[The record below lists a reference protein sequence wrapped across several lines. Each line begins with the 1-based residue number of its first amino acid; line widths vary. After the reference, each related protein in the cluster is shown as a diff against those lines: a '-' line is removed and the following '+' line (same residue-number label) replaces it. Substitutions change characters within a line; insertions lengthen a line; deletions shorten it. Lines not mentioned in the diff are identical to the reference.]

1 MIQFDTYMQSETKNQ
16 KLLTVKEAS
25 ELLKVAEIS
34 VKRYVSQGL
43 IPSVKIGGARRIV
56 QNEVWEDFVNYS
68 SDNQDDSPEIIN
80 GVQFYWSQKNASV
93 ANQIYKEYCKDNA
106 VILDG
111 FLGGGSSMYGIRNT
125 NFKFVGV
132 DINEMPYR
140 IAKFNLQNI
149 DNQFIDNLE
158 KELKNIQPRFNEI
171 YHYTCNDGKILEF
184 IKVVFDDKDNPQIKI
199 IHLQDV
205 EGNRFTSENYPETI
219 DFYLKNYQSFKEK
232 IKVSENPLLTK
243 NSRIAIKEN
252 MFLADIFSPIN
263 FSVLSELKEKIKGN
277 ENLRFILSSVLQ
289 LCKLTDTKSQSQFPF
304 WLPKIDLVDRNIF
317 VTMLNKIQSLK
328 KQIGQGQ
335 IQEVE
340 SFEKLKY
347 AFGNACFLINKPL
360 QNITNEIPDNSI
372 DFVLTDPPYFDQ
384 VAYSEYAKIWEF
396 FCGYKA
402 NFEDEIIV
410 SQRDVCQSDE
420 KMYLE
425 NLQKSFQVIFDK
437 MKSQAQLLIY
447 FKDSRP
453 EKMFAFLDILDKIGF
468 SFLGQEYLDTAKFT
482 YKQNTTTKTT
492 LTGESILKLQKIEK
506 VVCEDTNNGKE
517 KENLQIVE
525 SLGMQDLENLVI
537 YFTKTYLFVH
547 KEATLNE
554 ILSSGLIKLLYDKKA
569 LSLLKKAK
577 DFTTIFEKICHY
589 NDENRT
595 YSLKNIEIKN
605 QLFLG
610 DCLEILKAIP
620 THSIDCL
627 ITDPPYNI
635 SGYDHKK
642 QIGWLK
648 SNDFWKKQKAFK
660 KIDETWDKFSDDDY
674 ENFTIEW
681 LSEIKRIVKPNG
693 NIAIFGSYHN
703 IYKMGYLIEKLDL
716 KTINSIIWY
725 KRNAFPNVTQRMFC
739 ESTEQIIWC
748 VNESKKNAK
757 NWTFNYQK
765 MKELNGGVQ
774 MRNFFDVPLTKQ
786 SEREFGKHPSQKPL
800 EVLNNLVLALTN
812 EGDVVLDCF
821 LGSGTTAVSA
831 LQHQRNFIG
840 IEQNYEYLQIAE
852 KRLENIEPVIFN
864 KPENEKKKSKT
875 KTLEIF
881 DKPE

>member
-1 MIQFDTYMQSETKNQ
+1 MQYEDKTQ
-16 KLLTVKEAS
+16 QLLTVREAA
-25 ELLKVAEIS
+25 ELLNVSEIS

-43 IPSVKIGGARRIV
+43 IPSVKIGGARRII
-56 QNEVWEDFVNYS
+56 QNEVWEDFVSYTT
-68 SDNQDDSPEIIN
+68 DNQNDNPEIIN
-80 GVQFYWSQKNASV
+80 GVQFYWSQKNGAI

-106 VILDG
+106 IILDG
-111 FLGGGSSMYGIRNT
+111 FLGGGSSLYGIRNT

-140 IAKFNLQNI
+140 IAKFNLQSI
-149 DNQFIDNLE
+149 DNQFIERLE
-158 KELKNIQPRFNEI
+158 NEVKELQMQFNEI
-171 YHYTCNDGKILEF
+171 YQYTCNDGKMLEF
-184 IKVVFDDKDNPQIKI
+184 VKLVFDDKDHPQIKI
-199 IHLQDV
+199 IHLQDA
-205 EGNRFTSENYPETI
+205 EGNRFTSENYPESV
-219 DFYLKNYQSFKEK
+219 DFYLKNHQIFKEK
-232 IKVSENPLLTK
+232 IKNLENPLLTK

-263 FSVLSELKEKIKGN
+263 FFVLSELKEKIKNN
-277 ENLRFILSSVLQ
+277 ENIKFILSSVLQ
-289 LCKLTDTKSQSQFPF
+289 LCKLTDTRSQSQFPF
-304 WLPKIDLVDRNIF
+304 WLPKTDLVDRNIF
-317 VTMLNKIQSLK
+317 ITMLNKVQSLK
-328 KQIGQGQ
+328 KQIGQGK

-340 SFEKLKY
+340 NFEKLKD
-347 AFGNACFLINKPL
+347 AFGSACLLINKPL
-360 QNITNEIPDNSI
+360 QNISKEIPDNSI

-410 SQRDVCQSDE
+410 SQREICQSDE
-420 KMYLE
+420 KTYLE
-425 NLQKSFQVIFDK
+425 NLQKGFQVIFDK
-437 MKSQAQLLIY
+437 MKPQAQLLIY

-453 EKMFAFLDILDKIGF
+453 EKMFAFLEILDKIGF

-506 VVCEDTNNGKE
+506 QEITEENETLQGTQNLVKFSWKE
-517 KENLQIVE
+517 V
-525 SLGMQDLENLVI
+525 ENLVI
-537 YFTKTYLFVH
+537 HFTKTYLFTH
-547 KEATLNE
+547 QEATLNE

-577 DFTTIFEKICHY
+577 DFTQIFEKFCTY
-589 NDENRT
+589 NEEKRT
-595 YSLKNIEIKN
+595 YSLKSIEVKN

-660 KIDETWDKFSDDDY
+660 KIDENWDKFSDDDY
-674 ENFTIEW
+674 ESFTIEW

-703 IYKMGYLIEKLDL
+703 IYKIGYLIEKLDL
-716 KTINSIIWY
+716 KIINSIIWY

-757 NWTFNYQK
+757 NWTFNYQI

-774 MRNFFDVPLTKQ
+774 MRNLFDVPLTKQ

-812 EGDVVLDCF
+812 EGDTVLDCF

-831 LQHQRNFIG
+831 LQHKRNFVG

-852 KRLENIEPVIFN
+852 KRLENIESATFN
-864 KPENEKKKSKT
+864 KPENQKKKIKSKSMG
-875 KTLEIF
+875 IF
-881 DKPE
+881 DVPQ

>member
-1 MIQFDTYMQSETKNQ
+1 MSEHSTQPTLLTIKEAA
-16 KLLTVKEAS
+16 KLLN
-25 ELLKVAEIS
+25 VAEIS
-34 VKRYVSQGL
+34 IKRYISQGL
-43 IPSVKIGGARRIV
+43 IPSVKIGGARRII
-56 QNEVWEDFVNYS
+56 QNEVWENFVNLS
-68 SDNQDDSPEIIN
+68 TKNQESSPEIIN
-80 GVQFYWSQKNASV
+80 GVQFYWSQKSGAI

-106 VILDG
+106 IILDG
-111 FLGGGSSMYGIRNT
+111 FLGGGSSLYGIRNT
-125 NFKFVGV
+125 KFKFVGI
-132 DINEMPYR
+132 DINEMPYK

-149 DNQFIDNLE
+149 DTQFIEQLE
-158 KELKNIQPRFNEI
+158 NEIKELQIQFNKI
-171 YHYTCNDGKILEF
+171 YHYNCNDGKTLEF
-184 IKVVFDDKDNPQIKI
+184 VKLIFDNKENPKIKI
-199 IHLQDV
+199 IHLQDAQ
-205 EGNRFTSENYPETI
+205 GNRFTSENYPETI
-219 DFYLKNYQSFKEK
+219 DIYLKNYNSLKEQIKNFK
-232 IKVSENPLLTK
+232 NPLLTK
-243 NSRIAIKEN
+243 NSRIAIKDN
-252 MFLADIFSPIN
+252 MFLSDIFSPIN
-263 FSVLSELKEKIKGN
+263 FFILSELKEKIKNN
-277 ENLRFILSSVLQ
+277 ENLKFILSSILQ

-304 WLPKIDLVDRNIF
+304 WLPKTDLVDRNIF
-317 VTMLNKIQSLK
+317 ITMLNKVQSLR

-347 AFGNACFLINKPL
+347 AFGGTCLLINKPL
-360 QNITNEIPDNSI
+360 QGITDEIPDNSI

-410 SQRDVCQSDE
+410 SQREIYQSDE

-425 NLQKSFQVIFDK
+425 NLQKSFQIIFNK
-437 MKSQAQLLIY
+437 MKPQAQLLVY

-482 YKQNTTTKTT
+482 YKQNTTSKTT

-506 VVCEDTNNGKE
+506 QESSENE
-517 KENLQIVE
+517 KIIGLEILDAENLI
-525 SLGMQDLENLVI
+525 S
-537 YFTKTYLFVH
+537 YFTKSYLFVH

-554 ILSSGLIKLLYDKKA
+554 ILSSGLIKSLYDQKA
-569 LSLLKKAK
+569 LSLFKKAK
-577 DFTTIFEKICHY
+577 DFTQIFEKFCIY
-589 NDENRT
+589 NEENRT
-595 YSLKNIEIKN
+595 YALKNVEIKN

-620 THSIDCL
+620 SNSIDCL

-660 KIDETWDKFSDDDY
+660 KIDENWDKFSDDDY
-674 ENFTIEW
+674 ESFTIEW

-703 IYKMGYLIEKLDL
+703 IYKIGYLIEKLDL

-757 NWTFNYQK
+757 NWTFNYK
-765 MKELNGGVQ
+765 IMKELNGGVQ
-774 MRNFFDVPLTKQ
+774 MRNLFDVPLTKQ

-800 EVLNNLVLALTN
+800 EVLNNLMLALTN

-831 LQHQRNFIG
+831 LQHKRNFVG
-840 IEQNYEYLQIAE
+840 IEQNYDYLQIAQR
-852 KRLENIEPVIFN
+852 RLENIESVIFN
-864 KPENEKKKSKT
+864 KTEILNKVVKT
-875 KTLEIF
+875 KALGIF
-881 DKPE
+881 DVPQ

>member
-1 MIQFDTYMQSETKNQ
+1 MILIDIFMNYDHNNQ
-16 KLLTVKEAS
+16 NLITTKEAA
-25 ELLKVAEIS
+25 ELLKVSEIS
-34 VKRYVSQGL
+34 VKRYISQGL
-43 IPSVKIGGARRIV
+43 ISSIKIGGARRII
-56 QNEVWEDFVNYS
+56 QNEVWEDFVNH
-68 SDNQDDSPEIIN
+68 NAENIDDTPNVIN
-80 GVQFYWSQKNASV
+80 GVQFYWSQKSGEIAK
-93 ANQIYKEYCKDNA
+93 QIYQEYCKENDIIFDA
-106 VILDG
+106 
-111 FLGGGSSMYGIRNT
+111 FLGGGSSLYGIRNG
-125 NFKFVGV
+125 NYKFVGV
-132 DINEMPYR
+132 DINELPYK

-149 DNQFIDNLE
+149 DNQFITNLHNE
-158 KELKNIQPRFNEI
+158 VIILQQAFNTI
-171 YHYTCNDGKILEF
+171 YHYKTNDGKILEF
-184 IKVVFDDKDNPQIKI
+184 IKVIFDDKLNPQIKL
-199 IHLQDV
+199 IHLQDL

-219 DFYLKNYQSFKEK
+219 DLYVENYKKYQQNLQNLSTL
-232 IKVSENPLLTK
+232 ENPLLVK
-243 NSRIAIKEN
+243 NSRIAVKEN

-263 FSVLSELKEKIKGN
+263 FFMLSALKEKIKDN
-277 ENLRFILSSVLQ
+277 ENLKFILSSILQ

-317 VTMLNKIQSLK
+317 ITLLNKIHSLK
-328 KQIGQGQ
+328 KQIGQGE
-335 IQEVE
+335 IKEVT
-340 SFEKLKY
+340 SFDRLKY
-347 AFGNACFLINKPL
+347 TFGSACLLINKPI
-360 QNITNEIPDNSI
+360 QNITNEVPDNSI

-410 SQRDVCQSDE
+410 SQRQINQSNE
-420 KMYLE
+420 TLYLE
-425 NLQKSFQVIFDK
+425 NLQKAFQVVFNK
-437 MKSQAQLLIY
+437 MKNNAKMLIY

-453 EKMFAFLDILDKIGF
+453 DKMVAFLDILDKIGF

-492 LTGESILKLQKIEK
+492 LTGESILKLEKIEK
-506 VVCEDTNNGKE
+506 QEIENQENAE
-517 KENLQIVE
+517 ILNINLSIEEIENLITH
-525 SLGMQDLENLVI
+525 
-537 YFTKTYLFVH
+537 FTKTYLFIH

-554 ILSSGLIKLLYDKKA
+554 ILSSGLIKLLYDNKA
-569 LSLLKKAK
+569 LSALKKAK
-577 DFTTIFEKICHY
+577 NFTDIFEKTCDY
-589 NDENRT
+589 NEENRT
-595 YSLKNIEIKN
+595 YSLKENEVKN

-620 THSIDCL
+620 SKSIDCV

-660 KIDETWDKFSDDDY
+660 KIDEKWDKFSDDDY
-674 ENFTIEW
+674 ENFTIAW
-681 LSEIKRIVKPNG
+681 LTEIKRIVKPNG

-703 IYKMGYLIEKLDL
+703 IYKIGYLIEKLEL

-748 VNESKKNAK
+748 VNENKKNAK

-765 MKELNGGVQ
+765 MKEINGGVQ
-774 MRNFFDVPLTKQ
+774 MRNMFDVPLTKQ

-812 EGDVVLDCF
+812 EGDTVLDCF
-821 LGSGTTAVSA
+821 LGSGTTVVSA
-831 LQHQRNFIG
+831 LQHKRNFVG
-840 IEQNYEYLQIAE
+840 IEQSFEYLQIVE
-852 KRLENIEPVIFN
+852 KRLENIEPVIFD
-864 KPENEKKKSKT
+864 KLENLKSKKKT
-875 KTLEIF
+875 KALGIF
-881 DKPE
+881 DLPQ

>member
-1 MIQFDTYMQSETKNQ
+1 MQSENKNQ
-16 KLLTVKEAS
+16 QLLTVKEAAK
-25 ELLKVAEIS
+25 LLNVAEIS

-56 QNEVWEDFVNYS
+56 QNEVWEDFVSYTT
-68 SDNQDDSPEIIN
+68 DNQDDKPEIIN
-80 GVQFYWSQKNASV
+80 GVQFYWSQKNGAV
-93 ANQIYKEYCKDNA
+93 ANQIYKEYCKENA
-106 VILDG
+106 IILDG
-111 FLGGGSSMYGIRNT
+111 FLGGGSSLYGIRNT

-132 DINEMPYR
+132 DINEMPYK

-149 DNQFIDNLE
+149 DNQFIEKLE
-158 KELKNIQPRFNEI
+158 NEVKELQMQFNEI
-171 YHYTCNDGKILEF
+171 YQYTCNDGKMLEF
-184 IKVVFDDKDNPQIKI
+184 VKVVFDDKENPQIKI
-199 IHLQDV
+199 IHLQDT
-205 EGNRFTSENYPETI
+205 EGNRFTSENYPETV
-219 DFYLKNYQSFKEK
+219 DFYLKNHQIFKER
-232 IKVSENPLLTK
+232 IKSLENPLLTQ

-263 FSVLSELKEKIKGN
+263 FFVLSELKEKIKDN
-277 ENLRFILSSVLQ
+277 ENLKFILSSVLQ

-317 VTMLNKIQSLK
+317 ITLLNKVQSLK

-340 SFEKLKY
+340 NFEKLKY
-347 AFGNACFLINKPL
+347 DFGNACFLINKPL

-410 SQRDVCQSDE
+410 SQREVSPSNE
-420 KMYLE
+420 TLYLE
-425 NLQKSFQVIFDK
+425 NLQKGFEVIFSK
-437 MKSQAQLLIY
+437 MKLQAQLLIY

-453 EKMFAFLDILDKIGF
+453 EKMFAFLEILDKIGF

-492 LTGESILKLQKIEK
+492 LTGESILKLQKVEK
-506 VVCEDTNNGKE
+506 QEIVEE
-517 KENLQIVE
+517 ENLQVPKN
-525 SLGMQDLENLVI
+525 LDMQEVKNLVTH
-537 YFTKTYLFVH
+537 FTKTYLFTH
-547 KEATLNE
+547 QEANLNE

-577 DFTTIFEKICHY
+577 DFTQIFEKFCSY
-589 NDENRT
+589 NEENRT
-595 YSLKNIEIKN
+595 YSLKNFEIKN

-620 THSIDCL
+620 SNSVDCL

-674 ENFTIEW
+674 ESFTIEW

-703 IYKMGYLIEKLDL
+703 IYKIGYLIEKLDL

-748 VNESKKNAK
+748 ANESKKNAK
-757 NWTFNYQK
+757 NWTFNYQT

-774 MRNFFDVPLTKQ
+774 MRNLFDVPLTKQ

-821 LGSGTTAVSA
+821 LGSGTTVVSA
-831 LQHQRNFIG
+831 LQHKRNFIG

-852 KRLENIEPVIFN
+852 RRLENIEPVIFN
-864 KPENEKKKSKT
+864 KPEKPKNKAKT
-875 KTLEIF
+875 KALGIF
-881 DKPE
+881 DVPQ

>member
-1 MIQFDTYMQSETKNQ
+1 
-16 KLLTVKEAS
+16 
-25 ELLKVAEIS
+25 
-34 VKRYVSQGL
+34 
-43 IPSVKIGGARRIV
+43 
-56 QNEVWEDFVNYS
+56 
-68 SDNQDDSPEIIN
+68 
-80 GVQFYWSQKNASV
+80 
-93 ANQIYKEYCKDNA
+93 
-106 VILDG
+106 
-111 FLGGGSSMYGIRNT
+111 
-125 NFKFVGV
+125 
-132 DINEMPYR
+132 
-140 IAKFNLQNI
+140 
-149 DNQFIDNLE
+149 
-158 KELKNIQPRFNEI
+158 
-171 YHYTCNDGKILEF
+171 
-184 IKVVFDDKDNPQIKI
+184 
-199 IHLQDV
+199 
-205 EGNRFTSENYPETI
+205 
-219 DFYLKNYQSFKEK
+219 
-232 IKVSENPLLTK
+232 
-243 NSRIAIKEN
+243 
-252 MFLADIFSPIN
+252 
-263 FSVLSELKEKIKGN
+263 
-277 ENLRFILSSVLQ
+277 
-289 LCKLTDTKSQSQFPF
+289 
-304 WLPKIDLVDRNIF
+304 
-317 VTMLNKIQSLK
+317 
-328 KQIGQGQ
+328 
-335 IQEVE
+335 
-340 SFEKLKY
+340 
-347 AFGNACFLINKPL
+347 
-360 QNITNEIPDNSI
+360 
-372 DFVLTDPPYFDQ
+372 LTDPPYFDQ

-410 SQRDVCQSDE
+410 SQREIYQSDE
-420 KMYLE
+420 KTYLE
-425 NLQKSFQVIFDK
+425 NLQKGFQVIFNK
-437 MKSQAQLLIY
+437 MKPKAQLLIY

-453 EKMFAFLDILDKIGF
+453 EKMFAFLEILDKIGF

-506 VVCEDTNNGKE
+506 VVCEDINNGKE
-517 KENLQIVE
+517 EKTYKVSENLI
-525 SLGMQDLENLVI
+525 DLELSEVENLI
-537 YFTKTYLFVH
+537 THFTKTYLFTH
-547 KEATLNE
+547 QEATLNE

-577 DFTTIFEKICHY
+577 YFTTIFEKFCNY
-589 NDENRT
+589 NEENRK
-595 YSLKNIEIKN
+595 YSLKNIEVKN

-620 THSIDCL
+620 THSIDCV

-674 ENFTIEW
+674 ESFTIEW

-703 IYKMGYLIEKLDL
+703 IYKIGYLIEKLDL

-748 VNESKKNAK
+748 VNGSKKNAK
-757 NWTFNYQK
+757 NWTFNYQT
-765 MKELNGGVQ
+765 MRELNGGVQ
-774 MRNFFDVPLTKQ
+774 MRNLFDVPLTKQ

-812 EGDVVLDCF
+812 ESDTILDCF

-831 LQHQRNFIG
+831 LQHKRNFVG

-864 KPENEKKKSKT
+864 KPENQKKKAKT
-875 KTLEIF
+875 KALGIF
-881 DKPE
+881 DVPQ

>member
-1 MIQFDTYMQSETKNQ
+1 MNNESKNK
-16 KLLTVKEAS
+16 KLLTIKEAS
-25 ELLKVAEIS
+25 ELLKVSEIS

-43 IPSVKIGGARRIV
+43 IPSVKIGGSRRII
-56 QNEVWEDFVNYS
+56 QNEVWLNFVNQYTE
-68 SDNQDDSPEIIN
+68 NQENTTEIIN
-80 GVQFYWSQKNASV
+80 GVQFYWSQKNASI

-106 VILDG
+106 IILDG
-111 FLGGGSSMYGIRNT
+111 FLGGGSSLYGIRNT

-132 DINEMPYR
+132 DINEMPYK

-149 DNQFIDNLE
+149 DNQFIENLVFE
-158 KELKNIQPRFNEI
+158 VKNLQIQFNEI
-171 YHYTCNDGKILEF
+171 YQYTCNDGKVLEF
-184 IKVVFDDKDNPQIKI
+184 VKLVFDDKENPQIKI
-199 IHLQDV
+199 IHLQDR
-205 EGNRFTSENYPETI
+205 EGNRFTSENYPEAI
-219 DFYLKNYQSFKEK
+219 DFYLKNYQIFKEK
-232 IKVSENPLLTK
+232 IKHLENPLLIK
-243 NSRIAIKEN
+243 NSRIAIKGN

-263 FSVLSELKEKIKGN
+263 FFVLYELKEKIKDN
-277 ENLRFILSSVLQ
+277 ENLKFILSSVLQ
-289 LCKLTDTKSQSQFPF
+289 LCKITDTKSQSQFPF

-317 VTMLNKIQSLK
+317 ITMLNKIQSLK

-335 IQEVE
+335 VQEVE
-340 SFEKLKY
+340 SFEQLKY
-347 AFGNACFLINKPL
+347 TFGNACLLINKPL

-402 NFEDEIIV
+402 NFEGEIIV
-410 SQRDVCQSDE
+410 SQREICQSDE
-420 KMYLE
+420 KLYLE
-425 NLQKSFQVIFDK
+425 NLQKGFQVIFNK
-437 MKSQAQLLIY
+437 MKPQAQLLIY

-468 SFLGQEYLDTAKFT
+468 AFLGQEYLDTAKFT

-506 VVCEDTNNGKE
+506 QEVVGD
-517 KENLQIVE
+517 ENLQGLKDLVG
-525 SLGMQDLENLVI
+525 LGLNEVENLVTH
-537 YFTKTYLFVH
+537 FTKSYLFTH
-547 KEATLNE
+547 QEATLNE

-577 DFTTIFEKICHY
+577 DFTTIFEKFCNY
-589 NDENRT
+589 NEENRT
-595 YSLKNIEIKN
+595 YSLKNIEVKN

-620 THSIDCL
+620 SNSIDCV

-660 KIDETWDKFSDDDY
+660 KIDESWDKFSDDDY
-674 ENFTIEW
+674 ESFTIEW

-703 IYKMGYLIEKLDL
+703 IYKIGYLIEKLDL

-748 VNESKKNAK
+748 VNENKKNAK
-757 NWTFNYQK
+757 NWTFNYQT

-774 MRNFFDVPLTKQ
+774 MRNLFDVPLTKQ

-800 EVLNNLVLALTN
+800 EVFNNLVLALTN
-812 EGDVVLDCF
+812 EGDTVLDCF
-821 LGSGTTAVSA
+821 LGSGTTVVSA
-831 LQHQRNFIG
+831 LQHKRNFIG

-852 KRLENIEPVIFN
+852 KRLENIETVIFN
-864 KPENEKKKSKT
+864 KTKTETEKKKVKT
-875 KTLEIF
+875 KTLGIF
-881 DKPE
+881 DVPQ

>member
-1 MIQFDTYMQSETKNQ
+1 MQSENKNQ
-16 KLLTVKEAS
+16 QLLTVKEAAK
-25 ELLKVAEIS
+25 LLNVAEIS

-56 QNEVWEDFVNYS
+56 QNEVWEDFVSYTT
-68 SDNQDDSPEIIN
+68 DNQDDKPEIIN
-80 GVQFYWSQKNASV
+80 GVQFYWSQKNGAV
-93 ANQIYKEYCKDNA
+93 ANQIYKEYCKENA
-106 VILDG
+106 IILDG
-111 FLGGGSSMYGIRNT
+111 FLGGGSSLYGIRNT

-132 DINEMPYR
+132 DINEMPYK

-149 DNQFIDNLE
+149 DNQFIEKLE
-158 KELKNIQPRFNEI
+158 NEVKELQMQFNEI
-171 YHYTCNDGKILEF
+171 YQYTCNDGKMLEF
-184 IKVVFDDKDNPQIKI
+184 VKVVFDDKENPQIKI
-199 IHLQDV
+199 IHLQDT
-205 EGNRFTSENYPETI
+205 EGNRFTSENYPETV
-219 DFYLKNYQSFKEK
+219 DFYLKNHQIFKER
-232 IKVSENPLLTK
+232 IKSLENPLLTQ

-263 FSVLSELKEKIKGN
+263 FFVLSELKEKIKDN
-277 ENLRFILSSVLQ
+277 ENLKFILSSVLQ

-317 VTMLNKIQSLK
+317 ITLLNKVQSLK

-340 SFEKLKY
+340 NFEKLKY

-410 SQRDVCQSDE
+410 SQREVSPSNE
-420 KMYLE
+420 TLYLE
-425 NLQKSFQVIFDK
+425 NLQKGFEVIFSK
-437 MKSQAQLLIY
+437 MKLQAQLLIY

-453 EKMFAFLDILDKIGF
+453 EKMFAFLEILDKIGF

-492 LTGESILKLQKIEK
+492 LTGESILKLQKVEK
-506 VVCEDTNNGKE
+506 QEIVEE
-517 KENLQIVE
+517 ENLQVPKN
-525 SLGMQDLENLVI
+525 LDMQEVKNLVTH
-537 YFTKTYLFVH
+537 FTKTYLFTH
-547 KEATLNE
+547 QEANLNE

-577 DFTTIFEKICHY
+577 DFTQIFEKFCSY
-589 NDENRT
+589 NEENRT
-595 YSLKNIEIKN
+595 YSLKNFEIKN

-620 THSIDCL
+620 SNSVDCL

-674 ENFTIEW
+674 ESFTIEW

-703 IYKMGYLIEKLDL
+703 IYKIGYLIEKLDL

-748 VNESKKNAK
+748 ANESKKNAK
-757 NWTFNYQK
+757 NWTFNYQT

-774 MRNFFDVPLTKQ
+774 MRNLFDVPLTKQ

-821 LGSGTTAVSA
+821 LGSGTTVVSA
-831 LQHQRNFIG
+831 LQHKRNFIG

-852 KRLENIEPVIFN
+852 RRLENIEPVIFN
-864 KPENEKKKSKT
+864 KPEKPKNKAKT
-875 KTLEIF
+875 KALGIF
-881 DKPE
+881 DVPQ

>member
-1 MIQFDTYMQSETKNQ
+1 MQNESKNQ
-16 KLLTVKEAS
+16 QLLTVKEAAK
-25 ELLKVAEIS
+25 LLNVAEIS

-56 QNEVWEDFVNYS
+56 QNEVWEDFVSYTT
-68 SDNQDDSPEIIN
+68 DNQDDNPEIIN
-80 GVQFYWSQKNASV
+80 GVQFYWSQKNGAV

-106 VILDG
+106 IILDG
-111 FLGGGSSMYGIRNT
+111 FLGGGSSLYGIRNT

-132 DINEMPYR
+132 DINEMPYK
-140 IAKFNLQNI
+140 IAKFNTQSI
-149 DNQFIDNLE
+149 DNQFIEKLE
-158 KELKNIQPRFNEI
+158 NEVKELQMQFNEI
-171 YHYTCNDGKILEF
+171 YQYTCNDGKMLEF
-184 IKVVFDDKDNPQIKI
+184 VKVVFDDKENPQIKI
-199 IHLQDV
+199 IHLQDTQ
-205 EGNRFTSENYPETI
+205 GNRFTSENYPETI
-219 DFYLKNYQSFKEK
+219 DFYLKNYKK
-232 IKVSENPLLTK
+232 YKKVVCGDTNNGIMGLENPLLTK

-263 FSVLSELKEKIKGN
+263 FFVLSELKEKIKDN
-277 ENLRFILSSVLQ
+277 ENLKFILSSVLQ

-304 WLPKIDLVDRNIF
+304 WLPKVGLVDRNIF
-317 VTMLNKIQSLK
+317 ITLLNKVQSLK

-340 SFEKLKY
+340 NFEKLKY
-347 AFGNACFLINKPL
+347 TFGSACLLINKPL
-360 QNITNEIPDNSI
+360 QSISNEIPDNSI

-410 SQRDVCQSDE
+410 SQREISPSNEVL
-420 KMYLE
+420 YLE
-425 NLQKSFQVIFDK
+425 NLQKSFEVIFNK
-437 MKSQAQLLIY
+437 MKPQAKLLIY

-453 EKMFAFLDILDKIGF
+453 EKMFAFLEILDKIGF
-468 SFLGQEYLDTAKFT
+468 AFLGQEYLDTAKFT

-492 LTGESILKLQKIEK
+492 LTGESILKLQKTEK
-506 VVCEDTNNGKE
+506 QEVTEEQDVQKAQILNEFDP
-517 KENLQIVE
+517 ENLIK
-525 SLGMQDLENLVI
+525 
-537 YFTKTYLFVH
+537 YFTKSYLFVH

-554 ILSSGLIKLLYDKKA
+554 ILSSGLIKLLYDQKA
-569 LSLLKKAK
+569 LSLFKKAK
-577 DFTTIFEKICHY
+577 DFTQIFEKFCNY
-589 NDENRT
+589 NKENRT
-595 YSLKNIEIKN
+595 YTLKNIEIKN

-610 DCLEILKAIP
+610 DCLEILKAMP
-620 THSIDCL
+620 SNSIDCL

-660 KIDETWDKFSDDDY
+660 KIDEKWDKFSDDDY
-674 ENFTIEW
+674 ESFTIEW

-703 IYKMGYLIEKLDL
+703 IYKIGYLIEKLDL

-748 VNESKKNAK
+748 VNGSKKDAK

-774 MRNFFDVPLTKQ
+774 MRNLFDVPLTKQ

-800 EVLNNLVLALTN
+800 EVLNKLVLALTN

-831 LQHQRNFIG
+831 LQHNRNFVG
-840 IEQNYEYLQIAE
+840 IEQNYDYLQLAE
-852 KRLENIEPVIFN
+852 KRLENIEPI
-864 KPENEKKKSKT
+864 
-875 KTLEIF
+875 IF
-881 DKPE
+881 DKPENQRANKKPKPLGIFDLLE